1 MYYLSLI
8 MFMYIN
14 IYVYFFVTASVF
26 ASTLACHFKG
36 KHISDEEKE
45 QSNEKCIHARAIE
58 Q

>member
-1 MYYLSLI
+1 

-26 ASTLACHFKG
+26 ASTLAYHFKG